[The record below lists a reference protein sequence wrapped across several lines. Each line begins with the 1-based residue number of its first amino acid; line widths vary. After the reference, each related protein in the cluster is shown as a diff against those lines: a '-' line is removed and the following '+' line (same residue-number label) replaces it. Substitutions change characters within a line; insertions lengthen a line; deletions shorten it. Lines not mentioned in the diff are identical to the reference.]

1 MNTFDENDYKGD
13 FKDVEF
19 ETIEIDPDVEK
30 KIEEIEHM
38 QKKQRRSRKKTGSPE
53 GNVFFSSLWSIA
65 KIAIFIF
72 IVLPVLFSLLGLTL
86 KFLFYAIPVF
96 LIATFIMRLFSR

>member
-30 KIEEIEHM
+30 KIEEIEDM
-38 QKKQRRSRKKTGSPE
+38 QKKQRRSRKQTGSPE
-53 GNVFFSSLWSIA
+53 RNVLFASLWSIA

-72 IVLPVLFSLLGLTL
+72 IVLPVLFSLLGFTLT
-86 KFLFYAIPVF
+86 FLLYAIPVF
-96 LIATFIMRLFSR
+96 LIAAFIMRLFGR

>member
-19 ETIEIDPDVEK
+19 ETVETDPDVEK

-38 QKKQRRSRKKTGSPE
+38 QKKQRRSRKQAGSTE
-53 GNVFFSSLWSIA
+53 RNVLFSSLWSIA

-72 IVLPVLFSLLGLTL
+72 IVLPVLFSLLGFTLT
-86 KFLFYAIPVF
+86 FLLYAIPVF
-96 LIATFIMRLFSR
+96 LIAAFIMRLFNR